1 MRLLFVVLIVKTQ
14 ACYDTEGNA
23 MARAGMSDE
32 QVAKAGDEP
41 VGAGKHRRLLI
52 FTVSKP
58 AQTRF
63 WVLANNTFKAK
74 ATTKMPIGIDCGG
87 TGNGSVKPINNRYKA
102 PKMTYRL

>member
-1 MRLLFVVLIVKTQ
+1 MLIVTTQ
-14 ACYDTEGNA
+14 AGYDTESNA
-23 MARAGMSDE
+23 MAKAGMSNK

-41 VGAGKHRRLLI
+41 VGKGKHRRLLI
-52 FTVSKP
+52 FTVSKA

-87 TGNGSVKPINNRYKA
+87 TGNGSVKPINNRYTA
-102 PKMTYRL
+102 PRMR